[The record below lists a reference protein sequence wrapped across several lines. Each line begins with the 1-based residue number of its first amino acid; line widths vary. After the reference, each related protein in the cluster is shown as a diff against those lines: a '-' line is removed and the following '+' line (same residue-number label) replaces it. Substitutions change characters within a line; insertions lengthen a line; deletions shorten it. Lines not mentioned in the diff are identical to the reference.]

1 VGVRNRLEKLEAAER
16 LRDVREQPTQLSWAM
31 EKLLRMHENHRRA
44 ERDLETLPLV
54 RTPEEAALDVAHLEH
69 TLAVTIPSYRQG
81 RGYQSGEGREFLDR
95 WEQETRE
102 KLEKGDPN
110 G

>member
-1 VGVRNRLEKLEAAER
+1 VNLDGRLAKLERLAEWGR
-16 LRDVREQPTQLSWAM
+16 PTAKHERSWAM

-44 ERDLETLPLV
+44 ERDLEPLPLV

-81 RGYQSGEGREFLDR
+81 RGYQSGEGREFSGPVGARD
-95 WEQETRE
+95 QRE
-102 KLEKGDPN
+102 ARERRP
-110 G
+110 